1 MLGIVVFDIARGSG
15 KGPSSDDAI
24 KSCRVCLSVLVLVL
38 MLLLRV
44 LLLLPLLLLLL
55 LMCLRWLW
63 LKSTFRIIA
72 LPSRLVSPEC

>member
-38 MLLLRV
+38 VLLLRV
-44 LLLLPLLLLLL
+44 LLLLPLLLL

-72 LPSRLVSPEC
+72 LPSRLVSPDC

>member
-38 MLLLRV
+38 VLLLRV
-44 LLLLPLLLLLL
+44 LLLLPMLLL

>member
-24 KSCRVCLSVLVLVL
+24 KSCRVCLSVLVL
-38 MLLLRV
+38 LLVLRV
-44 LLLLPLLLLLL
+44 LLLLPMLLL

-72 LPSRLVSPEC
+72 LPRRLVSPEC

>member
-38 MLLLRV
+38 VLVLLLRV
-44 LLLLPLLLLLL
+44 LLLLPLLLL

-72 LPSRLVSPEC
+72 LPSRLVSPKC